1 MNAVAVVSGVL
12 LGAGALFVL
21 SGGAGLLRFPDFYT
35 RNHAVGITDSVGA
48 GMILVGLL
56 LQPSDWHTQ
65 VRLLIILLFLWLT
78 APTAAHILAHAAR
91 RDGVPVWQAGD
102 HRR

>member
-1 MNAVAVVSGVL
+1 MTAVAVVSGIL

-48 GMILVGLL
+48 GMILIGLL
-56 LQPSDWHTQ
+56 LQPNDWHTI
-65 VRLLIILLFLWLT
+65 VRLLIILLFLSLT
-78 APTAAHILAHAAR
+78 SPTAAHILAHAAR
-91 RDGVPVWQAGD
+91 RDGVPVWQVGD

>member
-1 MNAVAVVSGVL
+1 MNPINILSAVL

-35 RNHAVGITDSVGA
+35 RNHAVGVTDSVGA
-48 GMILVGLL
+48 GLVLVGLL
-56 LQPSDWHTQ
+56 LQPSDWHTM
-65 VRLLIILLFLWLT
+65 VRLLIILLFLSLT
-78 APTAAHILAHAAR
+78 SPTAAHILAHAAR

-102 HRR
+102 PRQ